1 MSQFAAYIVPL
12 LFLYFGAGFLFR
24 KPKYKDQSGLS
35 TRRAK
40 ESEEIWDYVQRIGGI
55 CCFVFAAVTAGTV
68 YYINDTYGGAEGN
81 LFWVE
86 VGVNVACIALLI
98 PVVNL
103 ITNLKFPKK

>member
-40 ESEEIWDYVQRIGGI
+40 ESEEIWD
-55 CCFVFAAVTAGTV
+55 
-68 YYINDTYGGAEGN
+68 
-81 LFWVE
+81 
-86 VGVNVACIALLI
+86 
-98 PVVNL
+98 
-103 ITNLKFPKK
+103 